1 MSAAR
6 ARPSLGCMHDH
17 APGLRGAS
25 NRRLLTLS
33 LIITASVMIVQI
45 VGAALTGSLALLADA
60 GHMFADTAALVIALL
75 ASIVAAR
82 PANAS
87 DPLQCFGCLRS
98 GHVGNA
104 RDTPPDHRKS
114 IGTRIQTGVS

>member
-45 VGAALTGSLALLADA
+45 VGAAR
-60 GHMFADTAALVIALL
+60 
-75 ASIVAAR
+75 AR
-82 PANAS
+82 LREDGQVS
-87 DPLQCFGCLRS
+87 LRS
-98 GHVGNA
+98 V
-104 RDTPPDHRKS
+104 RDRGRQDR
-114 IGTRIQTGVS
+114 QAFAQQV